1 MGWESEVG
9 FWESK
14 RRTSSFIRSD
24 TFWWSSSSI
33 AANGFSR
40 KWWKFFVVVFFFFFQ
55 ILWASDKGFYFVPL
69 VFILCGRGNEQ
80 VLFEIGD
87 FVDKDWRVHLTLHT
101 AFAMSLVSVST
112 TFRCSCCCNWNW
124 YSNDRVSFT
133 LYSIRHDYQLAS
145 WAFSRIF

>member
-40 KWWKFFVVVFFFFFQ
+40 KWWKFFVFFFSNLVSEWRVWEGFLLCAFVFFFFV
-55 ILWASDKGFYFVPL
+55 WARKWESTFWNDGFLLIKG
-69 VFILCGRGNEQ
+69 
-80 VLFEIGD
+80 
-87 FVDKDWRVHLTLHT
+87 TLHT
-101 AFAMSLVSVST
+101 TFAMSLWVWAQHSGAAAVAIEIEIPT
-112 TFRCSCCCNWNW
+112 TGSLLL
-124 YSNDRVSFT
+124 YT
-133 LYSIRHDYQLAS
+133 LYDIIINWQVEHFLIIS
-145 WAFSRIF
+145 